1 VEKARPA
8 DKAMRKL
15 TAAAALAIFVCTIT
29 NLSAATEKQID
40 LATIV
45 TKADAASILGET
57 VKDAQARN
65 GDGADGYYS
74 RCNYY
79 SQNPGKSLVLRV
91 RQAAPGQLEPA
102 KELEELI
109 AGDSKIKTLSGL
121 GEKAAVLSGPRM
133 LLLYVVKGSA
143 FVTVGI
149 GGFEDAKAATE
160 KAKTLARK
168 ILAQL

>member
-1 VEKARPA
+1 
-8 DKAMRKL
+8 MRKL
-15 TAAAALAIFVCTIT
+15 TATAAFATFLCAIT

-45 TKADAASILGET
+45 TRADAASILGET
-57 VKDAQARN
+57 VKDAQPRN

-91 RQAAPGQLEPA
+91 RQAASGQLEPA
-102 KELEELI
+102 KQLEELS
-109 AGDSKIKTLSGL
+109 AGNSKMKTLTGL
-121 GEKAAVLSGPRM
+121 GEKAAALSEPRM
-133 LLLYVVKGSA
+133 LILYAVKGNA
-143 FVTVGI
+143 FVTVAI
-149 GGFEDAKAATE
+149 GGIEDAKAATE
-160 KAKTLARK
+160 KAKTLAKK

>member
-1 VEKARPA
+1 MKARPA

-15 TAAAALAIFVCTIT
+15 TAAAALATFVCTIT

-65 GDGADGYYS
+65 GDGADGYYF

-102 KELEELI
+102 KQLEELS
-109 AGDSKIKTLSGL
+109 AGKTQLKALTGL
-121 GEKAAVLSGPRM
+121 GEKAAVLSEPPM
-133 LLLYVVKGSA
+133 LLLYAVKGNA
-143 FVTVGI
+143 FVTVAI
-149 GGFEDAKAATE
+149 GGFDDAKIATE
-160 KAKTLARK
+160 KAKTLAKK
-168 ILAQL
+168 ILTQL